1 MAAGHAGQWPSH
13 VVVGRAHQGPGH
25 PRTCE
30 AGTQSPALS
39 RSLNCV
45 PRAGE
50 RDLGRS
56 QPSRPPPAVISCVR
70 AGKRTWVSLPSPLPS
85 RGQPHPAPCPWPGA
99 LSPWTTPPPSLPRGS
114 IAGGGEMPRTP
125 AGWSQSLW
133 GCLER
138 GSGSAVL
145 GARMKRQAGETA
157 SWGQL
162 IQGPRLPP
170 GRDPTDTY
178 PPLSEAGAPARLQ
191 AGSSAPAARGPVCCV
206 LGGPLAELWAPGWTK
221 QAPGVGVQVGR

>member
-1 MAAGHAGQWPSH
+1 
-13 VVVGRAHQGPGH
+13 
-25 PRTCE
+25 
-30 AGTQSPALS
+30 
-39 RSLNCV
+39 
-45 PRAGE
+45 
-50 RDLGRS
+50 
-56 QPSRPPPAVISCVR
+56 
-70 AGKRTWVSLPSPLPS
+70 
-85 RGQPHPAPCPWPGA
+85 
-99 LSPWTTPPPSLPRGS
+99 
-114 IAGGGEMPRTP
+114 MPRTP

-221 QAPGVGVQVGR
+221 QAPGVGVQVGRCPPTTCFSDPFPGSSWAAPWGSHTCCLPTGPLFALALELGAISFPPSRPQAHSPLIPGPVDAHCLNVIFLTEYRQLNKEHLVN